1 MVVAREAYKTQL
13 AELGETIAKLGEKT
27 LKSIRQSGE
36 MLANSDMGLA
46 EDIIARRR
54 DIDRLRRT
62 VEDSCMSLMLLQQPM
77 ASDMRFVTSAF
88 RSVRDLGRIAEMALD
103 IAELEDEMDTESV
116 EAVGSR
122 LRDLSEKSADMVE
135 TALSAFVSSDADVAE
150 QVFEMDNGVDE
161 AFLALRATIVDELR
175 SDEEDVSARTAPE
188 LLMIAKYYE
197 RIGDHAQSV
206 ADWAIF
212 RATGTYRGHQLGQA

>member
-88 RSVRDLGRIAEMALD
+88 RSVSDLGRIAEMALD

>member
-88 RSVRDLGRIAEMALD
+88 RSVSDLGRIAEMALD

-116 EAVGSR
+116 ETVGSR

>member
-88 RSVRDLGRIAEMALD
+88 RSVSDLGRIAEMALD

-150 QVFEMDNGVDE
+150 QLFEMDNGVDE

-197 RIGDHAQSV
+197 RIGDHAV
-206 ADWAIF
+206 NIAEWVVYAI
-212 RATGTYRGHQLGQA
+212 TGLYKGEELK